1 MEVILHVYWSGE
13 DEADYGVFRGKGRR
27 GKGQDVWEAQEGKN
41 KTSETAQA
49 AKDKTSSTAQ
59 SANDTKDQTG
69 SYLSEKAQIAK
80 EKAAKAAK

>member
-13 DEADYGVFRGKGRR
+13 DEPDYGVFGEKAGEA
-27 GKGQDVWEAQEGKN
+27 KDKTYEKAQEGKN

-49 AKDKTSSTAQ
+49 AKDKTLSTAG
-59 SANDTKDQTG
+59 SAEDTKDQTG

-80 EKAAKAAK
+80 EKAAEAAK